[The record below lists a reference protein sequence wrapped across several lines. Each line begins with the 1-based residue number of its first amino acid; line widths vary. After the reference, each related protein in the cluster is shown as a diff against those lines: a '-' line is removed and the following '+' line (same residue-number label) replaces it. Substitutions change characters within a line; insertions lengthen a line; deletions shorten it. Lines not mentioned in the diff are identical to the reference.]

1 MGLVVTDPPRRRRST
16 CRVTRG
22 PISRRRPL
30 SAVSRLTA
38 TALFAAASIAGTL
51 LSPAPPAAASLH
63 AHTGLPA
70 AYNSSLLDPISGDS
84 VRDEQWQLDRL
95 HATEAW
101 RYSTGEGVTVA
112 VLDSGVDAT
121 HPDLVGQVLPGTDLV
136 DGTTGG
142 RSDPVGHG
150 TTVAA
155 LIAGRG
161 DDTRGV
167 EGLAP
172 KAKILPVRVLDKQ
185 NRYDDA
191 MTVAN
196 GVRWAVDHGATVL
209 NLSLGGTG
217 SSEAL
222 GEALDYALD
231 KDVVVVA
238 CTGNATPQAPT
249 QVWYPAREPGVI
261 AVAGLSRD
269 DTGNP
274 LWPSSLTGPQTVLA
288 APAADLLGARP
299 GGYWRVQGT
308 SFASPLVA
316 ASAALI
322 RSRWPHMSA
331 ANVINR
337 LIRTADNLG
346 PPGRDDQFGYGM
358 VDPAAALTATVPDV
372 PLNPLDTEPP
382 HGVAKFGEAP
392 DVSSSPAQAL
402 QAPTKTGERRDGVQA
417 AQAGGGANPTAMAA
431 PETSHLWQGLLLGL
445 AACVVLLLIAAVVIR
460 RFMRDRVG

>member
-1 MGLVVTDPPRRRRST
+1 L
-16 CRVTRG
+16 
-22 PISRRRPL
+22 I
-30 SAVSRLTA
+30 A
-38 TALFAAASIAGTL
+38 TALFTAASIAGVL
-51 LSPAPPAAASLH
+51 LPPAQPAAAR
-63 AHTGLPA
+63 PA
-70 AYNSSLLDPISGDS
+70 VHSSLPSAYSSPISGDS
-84 VRDEQWQLDRL
+84 VRDEQWQLDLL
-95 HATEAW
+95 HATDAW
-101 RYSTGEGVTVA
+101 KYSTGEGVTVG

-121 HPDLVGQVLPGTDLV
+121 HPDLAGQVLPGTDLV
-136 DGTTGG
+136 DGSTGG

-238 CTGNATPQAPT
+238 CTGNVTPQAPT

-269 DTGNP
+269 DSGDP
-274 LWPSSLTGPQTVLA
+274 LWPSSLTGPQTVLT

-337 LIRTADNLG
+337 LIRTAQDQG
-346 PPGRDDQFGYGM
+346 PPGRDDRYGFGL
-358 VDPAAALTATVPDV
+358 VNPAAALTATVPDV
-372 PLNPLDTEPP
+372 LTNPLDTEPP
-382 HGVAKFGEAP
+382 HGVARFGAAP
-392 DVSSSPAQAL
+392 DVSAPLTRPL
-402 QAPTKTGERRDGVQA
+402 QASPTTAERNNGVQ
-417 AQAGGGANPTAMAA
+417 AQAGGGAKPVIVAA
-431 PETSHLWQGLLLGL
+431 PRSGQLWQGLLLGV
-445 AACVVLLLIAAVVIR
+445 AACVVLLLIAALVVR
-460 RFMRDRVG
+460 RFMRDRVD

>member
-1 MGLVVTDPPRRRRST
+1 L
-16 CRVTRG
+16 
-22 PISRRRPL
+22 I
-30 SAVSRLTA
+30 A
-38 TALFAAASIAGTL
+38 TALFTAASIAGVL
-51 LSPAPPAAASLH
+51 LPPAPPAAASPPSVH
-63 AHTGLPA
+63 
-70 AYNSSLLDPISGDS
+70 SSPLLTPISGDS

-95 HATEAW
+95 HATDAW
-101 RYSTGEGVTVA
+101 KYSTGEGVTVA

-136 DGTTGG
+136 DGSTGG

-161 DDTRGV
+161 DDTHGV

-238 CTGNATPQAPT
+238 CTGNVTPQAPT

-269 DTGNP
+269 DSGDP
-274 LWPSSLTGPQTVLA
+274 LWPSSLTGPQTVLT

-337 LIRTADNLG
+337 LIRTAQDQG
-346 PPGRDDQFGYGM
+346 PPGRDDRYGFGM
-358 VDPAAALTATVPDV
+358 VNPAAALTATVPDIL
-372 PLNPLDTEPP
+372 LNPLDTEPP
-382 HGVAKFGEAP
+382 HGVARFGAAP
-392 DVSSSPAQAL
+392 DVSAAPARAL
-402 QAPTKTGERRDGVQA
+402 QAPAKTGERNNGVQ
-417 AQAGGGANPTAMAA
+417 AQAGGGAKPVIVAA
-431 PETSHLWQGLLLGL
+431 PRSGQLWQGLLLGVG
-445 AACVVLLLIAAVVIR
+445 ACVVLLLIAALVVR